1 MQSANDNSN
10 RTKRGF
16 SVERV
21 GDVLY
26 KYENQ
31 KFSNVQNWV
40 PEKINK
46 DEFIADFGKY
56 PKVSC
61 KVIGMD

>member
-1 MQSANDNSN
+1 MNGLH
-10 RTKRGF
+10 KKGIP
-16 SVERV
+16 VERV
-21 GDVLY
+21 DDVLY

-46 DEFIADFGKY
+46 DKFIADFGKY
-56 PKVSC
+56 PKVGC
-61 KVIGMD
+61 KVIGTD